1 MAEAIMA
8 AAKNEALKS
17 EIRAHKEPVK
27 GILQTLCIRIA
38 TSKQFDNFIIL
49 LILLNCASLAA
60 YDPIQEG
67 GAWNET
73 LSLIELAFNA
83 CFTVEIIIRVTSL
96 GSLLQHLRDAWN
108 FFDFVIVVM
117 GYSSLLG
124 TSSGVNGLR
133 ALRALRALRPLRTVS
148 RVPSLRAIADSFVN
162 AVPLLL
168 SVMSILFFYHVLF
181 AIAGLNLFM
190 KALHNRC
197 VDSSGVPNDD
207 DSFGCGG
214 AHTCTAE
221 GSFCGDEDDLADGHG
236 ILPPGIPAFDNF
248 LKSILTV
255 FVGTTLE
262 GWPTMMYRTMDSTS
276 TASILYYFGLVLSGP
291 FFIVNLFL
299 AVLKIKF
306 SESAGM
312 EEEKTDTEPKDVEG
326 EIGIQA
332 LTSPASQNVSTTDE
346 QPKLC
351 LRSRLCQP
359 FVWLRKLLSSWCGER
374 SGPRPKYLQLCLRLV
389 ESNAFNRFFWGVILV
404 NTLCLAVE
412 YHGMPESMQ
421 NFLSVMNVYLTMLFT
436 LELVL
441 KIAGLGLSTFLEDY
455 FNIFDFLIVAIS
467 MVEINVEGGIKGLS
481 ALRCFRVLRIFK
493 VFKYAP
499 SLTQIVGV
507 LLSSLAS
514 FLSIGLLLFLFL
526 GVFSIIGLHVYGDV
540 LEEDQR
546 PNFRNIGQAF
556 ILVFQVLTLEN
567 WNELML
573 DVVDRTDWS
582 AVLYF
587 VLWVIIGNYICLT
600 LFLAVVMEAFEGEID
615 SNDTFS
621 KKKTAPSDA
630 WSVKVK
636 TSMRQ
641 MTRKVSTIGRVASRM
656 SKVYDKVA
664 EQKIVKTSSGYL
676 IVPLSPDPMKFQISD
691 SEAIHMDEISM
702 HHVLSRGRQP
712 VPQPEGTPPGAVPE
726 EPPFLEMARTPPSDA
741 VDLGLLTQTPDSL
754 EPLADLQSELALGL
768 DASLQSEGDALEEA
782 AKLAPLSPPDSPSP
796 RSQSPRTSRSRLP
809 SSLASLALPDDEHAP
824 GPEGKSLAQPVGE
837 SAHGAPR
844 IVDLRTCSGLEGLS
858 HLHRDSDMDLE
869 MLPEELEGRREL
881 EALGLPGTPGRCA
894 RVDQPG
900 GPVASSA
907 AEALDGPGALGRK
920 VSLPEGR
927 PPGAATGPQAVCEAF
942 DPQIQVVE
950 ADIQAHDRES
960 ILRSPSMLRSDSNP
974 MHPDKLAEEV
984 KPRMAMFNTANDE
997 HPAVRLMRAQLL
1009 SMVNSRSFDYFMFV
1023 CVILSYGLERP
1034 TMEDDSKEGKIWTL
1048 VDLVTMSIFTLEM
1061 VLKVAIFGLWKDNA
1075 RQKAYLSSSWNRL
1088 DMTIVFSS
1096 LLLFGLEQGTS
1107 IPELGLV
1114 RLLRALRPLRIISRS
1129 AGIQLVVNS
1138 LMHSVFSITNVFLLC
1153 VLFFFIFGILGVQL
1167 FAGKFHKCQI
1177 GGEPTDMGYEDFGT
1191 TSFSQLEKV
1200 VAALDRD
1207 ECTCSYCSWENAFLH
1222 FDNIGIAM
1230 LSLFVVSALDGWAE
1244 VLHDAMDATEVD
1256 KAPKRDN
1263 FPGAFMFLAVFIC
1276 IVAFALL
1283 NLFIGVVHFQ
1293 FSRIKML
1300 KQTND
1305 VILTEDQKHWTLIV
1319 YTLSRLSA
1327 PVLVEAPSGTGLV
1340 AKSRQYVFRMV
1351 VHPMFDN
1358 LMMLCILLNTLSMA
1372 CTHYRESAVWTQ
1384 ILNYGNYF
1392 FVTIFT
1398 AEAGCKIIGLGPKQ
1412 YWKDGWNRFD
1422 FVIVMGSLLDL
1433 MVAVLNAS
1441 FLRIFRVGRISRIS
1455 RVMRLTRSLNG
1466 VQSLM
1471 KTLVQSL
1478 SAFQTVGS
1486 LLLLVFFMYSYAG
1499 VLLFGR
1505 IKHGDNINDHANFES
1520 FDFASITL
1528 LRVATGEAWA
1538 GILEDSWKNG
1548 CKDGDSNNKGCGG
1561 IVAIPFY
1568 LSFLLA
1574 VSMILLQLF
1583 TAIIIQ
1589 NFEDRDSKDR
1599 WPITEE
1605 MMESFS
1611 QLWEENAQGEYLS
1624 VKGLRRMMDTMPE
1637 PIGLI
1642 SEKHYLDHPP
1652 IGVSHGANVL
1662 HLVSNVDVKLSPYG
1676 MRFHSTLYALC
1687 TRVAEQELPY
1697 GDLRRGHQA
1706 MVANMKSSTG
1716 PYIAKSKDPQDDSDL
1731 SYFRTFS
1738 EAEQRQIGL
1747 VHVMAALVV
1756 QAYWRRNVE
1765 KIRRQR
1771 KLRAEVAEKERQRAA
1786 EEAEANPVGAS
1797 HVQKGPLMILKTEAR
1812 VMSRKL

>member
-299 AVLKIKF
+299 
-306 SESAGM
+306 
-312 EEEKTDTEPKDVEG
+312 
-326 EIGIQA
+326 
-332 LTSPASQNVSTTDE
+332 
-346 QPKLC
+346 
-351 LRSRLCQP
+351 
-359 FVWLRKLLSSWCGER
+359 
-374 SGPRPKYLQLCLRLV
+374 
-389 ESNAFNRFFWGVILV
+389 
-404 NTLCLAVE
+404 
-412 YHGMPESMQ
+412 
-421 NFLSVMNVYLTMLFT
+421 
-436 LELVL
+436 
-441 KIAGLGLSTFLEDY
+441 
-455 FNIFDFLIVAIS
+455 
-467 MVEINVEGGIKGLS
+467 
-481 ALRCFRVLRIFK
+481 
-493 VFKYAP
+493 
-499 SLTQIVGV
+499 
-507 LLSSLAS
+507 
-514 FLSIGLLLFLFL
+514 
-526 GVFSIIGLHVYGDV
+526 
-540 LEEDQR
+540 
-546 PNFRNIGQAF
+546 
-556 ILVFQVLTLEN
+556 
-567 WNELML
+567 
-573 DVVDRTDWS
+573 

-1023 CVILSYGLERP
+1023 CVILSCVQVLKIKFSESAGMEEEKTDTEPKDVEGEIGIQALTSPASQNVSTTDEQPKLCLRSRLCQPFVWLRKLLSSWCGERSGPRPKYLQLCLRLVESNAFNRFFWGVILVNTLCLAVEYHGMPESMQNFLSVMNVYLTMLFTLELVLKIAGLGLSTFLEDYFNIFDFLIVAISMVEINVEGGIKGLSALRCFRVLRIFKVFKYAPSLTQIVGVLLSSLASFLSIGLLLFLFLGVFSIIGLHVYGDVLEEDQRPNFRNIGQAFILVFQVLTLENWNELMLDVVDRTDWSAMAFERP

-1747 VHVMAALVV
+1747 VHVM
-1756 QAYWRRNVE
+1756 
-1765 KIRRQR
+1765 
-1771 KLRAEVAEKERQRAA
+1771 
-1786 EEAEANPVGAS
+1786 
-1797 HVQKGPLMILKTEAR
+1797 
-1812 VMSRKL
+1812 